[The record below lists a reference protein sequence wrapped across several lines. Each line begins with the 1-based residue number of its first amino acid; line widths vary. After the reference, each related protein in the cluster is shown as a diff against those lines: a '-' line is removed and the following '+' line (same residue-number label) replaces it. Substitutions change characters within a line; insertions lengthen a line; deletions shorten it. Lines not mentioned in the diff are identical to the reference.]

1 MATVTI
7 PYGGQSIT
15 IDVSDLAS
23 EATLR
28 DIFQES
34 KEQSQLLNAIAQR
47 LGATVEREIKAEDRN
62 TDRLIR
68 AIQEEGKKSDSRL
81 GGMLSRLRSGVTRGI
96 VGGSGSIARTTASAS
111 GGVFNAMSGVAGN
124 ESGSEMSR
132 ELFGALG
139 LGAMGAQLGTLF
151 GIMEEFGH
159 TMSNLRR
166 VGTGYAE
173 DLQTFRSSA
182 AEIGLSLEH
191 FGAIVATSGVAV
203 SALGE
208 NTTDGAHRLLNLT
221 NTFRENTRELG
232 YFGLQSREMAR
243 LIADEA
249 EIRRGMLQTD
259 LRNEQVQANL
269 ITSLQEQLE
278 LNEQMSQLTGQD
290 VRDRIRASQ
299 AFRSEATNAAILAR
313 LNEDQRV
320 AANSAIEGLTQLG
333 ASASPMLNT
342 AISNILGGMAPDV
355 MNEGFSEFAAFA
367 QSAGVDVRGALQNIV
382 GMIESGVDPETVA
395 GAADQLANQF
405 RNIAPDDTL
414 IRQSLAGSQGAAAV
428 LQARMESV
436 STGADSLAGS
446 VTLIDEAAQRMQ
458 EAMDAGTLAL
468 SGTAAEMERFGAEL
482 RNTLMEEILDA
493 FDMDINSSDFPA
505 FVRSLADFPSSDGF
519 RDAISFMTEVT
530 TMLSGA
536 QGLMGLMRDNQSAA
550 QGENLAFMASIL
562 GAMGLPGADQLRLL
576 AIGLEGDELAPEIQS
591 ILNNMFGVDPNDPEG
606 GEPTGIHGMLNSLL
620 EGYASTSR
628 EIKEAIDNG
637 ASVQEALLLAITTLN
652 GLLPTLPG
660 PAPGTQ

>member
-28 DIFQES
+28 DIFEES
-34 KEQSQLLNAIAQR
+34 KQQSQLLTSIAQR

-81 GGMLSRLRSGVTRGI
+81 GGLLSRFRSAPGSLLR
-96 VGGSGSIARTTASAS
+96 GSGSAARTVTSGA

-159 TMSNLRR
+159 SMANLRR
-166 VGTGYAE
+166 IGAGYAE
-173 DLQTFRSSA
+173 DLQDFRSGA

-191 FGAIVATSGVAV
+191 FGAIVATSGAAV
-203 SALGE
+203 GALGE
-208 NTTDGAHRLLNLT
+208 NTTDGAHRLLDLT
-221 NTFRENTRELG
+221 QTFRENTRELG

-259 LRNEQVQANL
+259 LRNEQVQADL
-269 ITSLQEQLE
+269 ITSLQDQLQ
-278 LNEQMSQLTGQD
+278 LNEQMAQLTGQD

-313 LNEDQRV
+313 LNEQQRV

-333 ASASPMLNT
+333 ASAGPMLNT

-382 GMIESGVDPETVA
+382 GMIEAGVDPTTINA
-395 GAADQLANQF
+395 AADQLANDF

-436 STGADSLAGS
+436 SSGADSLSGS
-446 VTLIDEAAQRMQ
+446 VELIDQAAQRMQ

-482 RNTLMEEILDA
+482 RSTLMDEILDA
-493 FDMDINSSDFPA
+493 FDMDINSAEFPA

-519 RDAISFMTEVT
+519 RDAISFMAEVT

-550 QGENLAFMASIL
+550 QGENIAFMASIL
-562 GAMGLPGADQLRLL
+562 GAMGLPGSDQLRLL
-576 AIGLEGDELAPEIQS
+576 ALGLEGDELAPEIQS
-591 ILNNMFGVDPNDPEG
+591 ILNNMFGVDPNDPDA
-606 GEPTGIHGMLNSLL
+606 EPTGIHGMLNSLL
-620 EGYASTSR
+620 EGYSEASR

-637 ASVQEALLLAITTLN
+637 ATVQDALLTAITTLN
-652 GLLPTLPG
+652 NLLPTLPG
-660 PAPGTQ
+660 PTPSNQ